1 MAIQTSTG
9 FVCVDKVEP
18 RPMCGSG
25 TTPQIRNGRLE
36 CDLDL
41 ECSPEQVAVETE
53 TGKVCWTLT
62 SSQAVPIETPVTSEP
77 PCPYGLVP
85 LQTSVG
91 RLVKIVKVFGKLKEC
106 KQLIWLQP
114 SVFIQRGC
122 VKSTR
127 MKRIKISFK
136 K

>member
-18 RPMCGSG
+18 MPMCGPG

-36 CDLDL
+36 CNLDL
-41 ECSPEQVAVETE
+41 ECPPEQVAVETE
-53 TGKVCWTLT
+53 TGKVCWTPT
-62 SSQAVPIETPVTSEP
+62 GSQAMTIETPVTSEP

-91 RLVKIVKVFGKLKEC
+91 RLVKIVTAFQKIK
-106 KQLIWLQP
+106 
-114 SVFIQRGC
+114 
-122 VKSTR
+122 R
-127 MKRIKISFK
+127 M
-136 K
+136 